1 MHWTGNASMQFAY
14 FFLLLSAN
22 KPAGHYTHR
31 TGWKNTQTHLYSFI
45 CPLVASICPFDRL
58 SVRHRRYIA
67 LPYEPLIH
75 QRLIGRCVR
84 FLVQFASTDY
94 AVHSP
99 CACIIL
105 YPPNVEKWKAF
116 FVVAFPFDYMY
127 VYIYM
132 CISAGRFCVVFIQS
146 LVSSVSLALPAI
158 YHCLIHPQH
167 IDVHTWA
174 KPPHKYTKHRRT
186 ASTVGFFLSLSFD
199 CQNWKGGTKN
209 FGVTQAPFLRV
220 FLFVYIDIVLYLCRQ
235 LYVRTANASSS
246 PPPPPS
252 FCRR

>member
-1 MHWTGNASMQFAY
+1 MHWTGNASLQFAY

-127 VYIYM
+127 EYIYAHIGRSVLCCIYSESRVVCLACIAGHIPLSHPSTTHRRAHVSKATTQIHKAQTHSVNRRFFPLSLFRLPELKRRDEKFRRNAGAVFA
-132 CISAGRFCVVFIQS
+132 CISICVHRYCFIF
-146 LVSSVSLALPAI
+146 VPA
-158 YHCLIHPQH
+158 
-167 IDVHTWA
+167 
-174 KPPHKYTKHRRT
+174 
-186 ASTVGFFLSLSFD
+186 TVCPNG
-199 CQNWKGGTKN
+199 
-209 FGVTQAPFLRV
+209 
-220 FLFVYIDIVLYLCRQ
+220 
-235 LYVRTANASSS
+235 
-246 PPPPPS
+246 
-252 FCRR
+252 